1 MDITTQQWFIAGAA
15 VVVSFFFGKSG
26 IFQKATDFLIGR
38 SKEKAEREATD
49 LREKAERE
57 SNELNKRA
65 KQIEELSKEVLELH
79 GITSELKIE
88 LAKATTYMQTLLAY
102 MEAFMPEGS
111 AKFVQELAKEIRGN
125 KTKKD

>member
-15 VVVSFFFGKSG
+15 VVISFFFGSSG
-26 IFQKATDFLIGR
+26 IFQKGVDFLIGKSKEKTDR
-38 SKEKAEREATD
+38 EAANVKEKAEREA
-49 LREKAERE
+49 
-57 SNELNKRA
+57 NELDKRA

-111 AKFVQELAKEIRGN
+111 AKFVQEMAKEIRGN